1 MKSFIKVAMIVL
13 FATVTSTSAA
23 CQDAPGTW
31 IGDGRC
37 VTRECHCTL
46 KNIEWVVDDF
56 SGDGTTLG
64 LTRYS
69 QCGNFRILLSF
80 RFSVKSILGNLKVL
94 KLTLLPFLGL

>member
-1 MKSFIKVAMIVL
+1 MKSFIKVALIVL
-13 FATVTSTSAA
+13 LATVTSTNAA

-64 LTRYS
+64 LTRYTHT
-69 QCGNFRILLSF
+69 
-80 RFSVKSILGNLKVL
+80 VL
-94 KLTLLPFLGL
+94 PK

>member
-1 MKSFIKVAMIVL
+1 MIVL

-80 RFSVKSILGNLKVL
+80 RFSVKSILKKV
-94 KLTLLPFLGL
+94 KLQKIPLSQFHGL